1 MKKLRRVVASS
12 SKQTFR
18 VWYNPYNYPDEEDY
32 IDVTAVDED
41 EARRKA
47 RSMGYVTE
55 VEIKEDAGAK
65 ATKSPTSTG
74 GEIVKKSNIKYYGE
88 NDNGVRVT
96 IIKGKRGYE
105 VYKEHSPELSAEYSI
120 PPIGKTSTLS
130 GALNEANRWLQS
142 RKEKDF
148 DGGGFEIKEDVKA
161 SKVVAGKY
169 SDPFNEKLDGS
180 AVVKHGPTMRYMC
193 HYGNIESPEFVASL
207 SKIAPY
213 DDAEY
218 VWARIYEN
226 KKVDFIKDGHAIDS
240 MQLPRYD
247 EDNYESAGEYVDDC
261 IDIVV
266 LELNEFNQKIKPV
279 MVHN

>member
-12 SKQTFR
+12 SKQIFR

-32 IDVTAVDED
+32 IDVNAVDED
-41 EARRKA
+41 EARRRA
-47 RSMGYVTE
+47 RSLGYVTE
-55 VEIKEDAGAK
+55 VEIKEDI
-65 ATKSPTSTG
+65 T
-74 GEIVKKSNIKYYGE
+74 
-88 NDNGVRVT
+88 
-96 IIKGKRGYE
+96 
-105 VYKEHSPELSAEYSI
+105 
-120 PPIGKTSTLS
+120 
-130 GALNEANRWLQS
+130 
-142 RKEKDF
+142 
-148 DGGGFEIKEDVKA
+148 A

-169 SDPFNEKLDGS
+169 SDPFNAKLDGS
-180 AVVKHGPTMRYMC
+180 SVVMHGPTIRYMC

-226 KKVDFIKDGHAIDS
+226 KKVDFIQNGSVIDS

-247 EDNYESAGEYVDDC
+247 EENYESVGEYVDDC
-261 IDIVV
+261 IDRVV
-266 LELNEFNQKIKPV
+266 VKLNEFNKKIKPR

>member
-1 MKKLRRVVASS
+1 MKKLRRVIASS
-12 SKQTFR
+12 SKQIFR

-55 VEIKEDAGAK
+55 VEIKEDI
-65 ATKSPTSTG
+65 T
-74 GEIVKKSNIKYYGE
+74 
-88 NDNGVRVT
+88 
-96 IIKGKRGYE
+96 
-105 VYKEHSPELSAEYSI
+105 
-120 PPIGKTSTLS
+120 
-130 GALNEANRWLQS
+130 
-142 RKEKDF
+142 
-148 DGGGFEIKEDVKA
+148 A
-161 SKVVAGKY
+161 SKVVAAMY
-169 SDPFNEKLDGS
+169 SDPFNAKLDGS
-180 AVVKHGPTMRYMC
+180 AEVKHGPTMRYMC
-193 HYGNIESPEFVASL
+193 HYGSIESPEFVAQL

-213 DDAEY
+213 DDADY

-247 EDNYESAGEYVDDC
+247 EDDYESVGEYVDDC
-261 IDIVV
+261 IDQVV
-266 LELNEFNQKIKPV
+266 IKLNEFNERIKPI